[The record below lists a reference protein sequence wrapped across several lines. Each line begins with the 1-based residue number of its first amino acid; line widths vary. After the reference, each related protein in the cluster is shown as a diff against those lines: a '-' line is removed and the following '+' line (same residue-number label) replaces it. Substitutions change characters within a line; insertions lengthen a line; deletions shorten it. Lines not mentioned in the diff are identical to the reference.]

1 LILGVGIKMYFLL
14 KSEIETIDFDKN
26 YMERKLYCPFCNNI
40 MLKKLDSNKYYEK
53 YECWNIKCEAKHAPF
68 VLLKEYIQCEEL
80 FKTVCESCQKS
91 YEREFIVNGNHNLL
105 IKFRCAGNNCETNLN
120 PYCYNIF
127 RGEWEGTPPQFIDYE
142 EKTNSRDFNQVINE
156 KNKPKIQCV
165 GISHVLNELD
175 LKEMA
180 TQFRKIEDIP
190 PLNMKEIEYD
200 RFINYHNNKIVILVD
215 FPDFI
220 RSLREII
227 PFTFEYVLE
236 KAHQL
241 LLEFIKRSFR
251 TLDNYIIRY
260 FSKPDADLELPN
272 KIFINYCMQNRNN
285 EFFHI
290 LKILGGRCYSD
301 IDSYLIANGV
311 EILERCNIKGFVI
324 VCSEKDYLPVM
335 QIASY
340 KNIKSRILGINS
352 PRIYEKYKV
361 PYMKFLGIMKFF
373 EIPSE

>member
-1 LILGVGIKMYFLL
+1 MYFLL

-26 YMERKLYCPFCNNI
+26 YIVRRLYCPFCNNI
-40 MLKKLDSNKYYEK
+40 MLKKIDSHKYYEK
-53 YECWNIKCEAKHAPF
+53 YECWNKKCEAKHTPF

-80 FKTVCESCQKS
+80 FKTTCESCQKS
-91 YEREFIVNGNHNLL
+91 YEREFIVNGSRDLL
-105 IKFRCAGNNCETNLN
+105 IKFRCAGNDCETYLN

-127 RGEWEGTPPQFIDYE
+127 RGEWEGTPPQFIDHDE
-142 EKTNSRDFNQVINE
+142 NKNSRDFNQVINQ
-156 KNKPKIQCV
+156 KNKPKILCV
-165 GISHVLNELD
+165 GISQGDLNELD

-180 TQFRKIEDIP
+180 TQFRKIEDVP
-190 PLNMKEIEYD
+190 LLNMKEIEYD
-200 RFINYHNNKIVILVD
+200 QFINYHNNKIVILVD

-241 LLEFIKRSFR
+241 LVEFIKHSYR
-251 TLDNYIIRY
+251 TLDDYIIRY

-272 KIFINYCMQNRNN
+272 KIFINHCMRNRNN

-290 LKILGGRCYSD
+290 LKILGGRGYSD

-361 PYMKFLGIMKFF
+361 PHMKFLGIMKFF
-373 EIPSE
+373 EIPL